1 MIATVFFIIALAIG
15 IPTFVII
22 GMTAFIAVDRLP
34 HSVLIDQMMAAL
46 NNFPLIALPLFLLM
60 GNLMTH
66 GGITTSLVSFT
77 NLFLGRVRGGL
88 SLGAVGSSAF
98 FSTISGS
105 AAADTSALG
114 AVLIPAMKE
123 DGYHAGYA
131 GALIAAAGTLGS
143 IIPPSILLVL
153 YGVQSGTSIQGLFMA
168 GIVPGV
174 VAALGMAAMALWIAH
189 RRQYPKH
196 PAPTGREAARAS
208 IGAIPVLVLPLIV
221 LVGITT
227 GVFTIT
233 ESAGVAVL
241 YALLLVVARGRFKF
255 GAISE
260 IFMKSGVETAAVTI
274 VIAASA
280 ALAWPLT
287 RSQVPQHAADFI
299 LAYLSSPVLIL
310 FVMNLLLLF
319 LGMFLA
325 PAAALIIVTPLL
337 LPIGSAL
344 NINPLQLGLMVVF
357 NLNLGLIVPP
367 IGESLFITA
376 RIAGTT
382 YVNQVREVMPFV
394 AVNLAVL
401 MLVTYWPPMTT
412 TLPALVGHMR

>member
-1 MIATVFFIIALAIG
+1 VIPFIIFIVTLAIG
-15 IPTFVII
+15 VPTFIVIALT
-22 GMTAFIAVDRLP
+22 GFLAVGKLP
-34 HSVLIDQMMAAL
+34 HSVLIDQMTAAL

-60 GNLMTH
+60 GNLMTY
-66 GGITTSLVSFT
+66 GGITRSLVSFS
-77 NLFLGRVRGGL
+77 NLFLGRIRGGL
-88 SLGAVGSSAF
+88 SLGAIGSATF

-123 DGYHAGYA
+123 DGYHPGYA
-131 GALIAAAGTLGS
+131 GALIAASGTLGS

-153 YGVQSGTSIQGLFMA
+153 YGVQTGTSIQGLFL
-168 GIVPGV
+168 GGVVPGLA
-174 VAALGMAAMALWIAH
+174 AALGMAGVAYWTAV
-189 RRQYPKH
+189 RRQYPKY
-196 PAPTGREAARAS
+196 PSPGAREAVRAT
-208 IGAIPVLVLPLIV
+208 IGAVPVLLLPLII
-221 LVGITT
+221 LVGIIS
-227 GVFTIT
+227 GLFTIT

-241 YALLLVVARGRFKF
+241 YSLLLIAAKRKFKF
-255 GAISE
+255 GALSQ

-287 RSQVPQHAADFI
+287 RSQFPMHAATFI
-299 LAYLSSPVLIL
+299 LEHLSNPVLIL
-310 FVMNLLLLF
+310 FVINLLLLF

-337 LPIGSAL
+337 IPIGSAL
-344 NINPLQLGLMVVF
+344 QVDPLQLGLMIVF

-376 RIAGTT
+376 RIAGTS
-382 YVNQVREVMPFV
+382 YVTQVRECLPFV
-394 AVNLAVL
+394 AVNLVVL

-412 TLPALVGHMR
+412 ALPKFLGHG

>member
-1 MIATVFFIIALAIG
+1 MIPLALFLVTLIVG
-15 IPTFVII
+15 IPTFIVI
-22 GMTAFIAVDRLP
+22 GLTAFVAVDGLP
-34 HSVLIDQMMAAL
+34 HSVLIDQMVAAL

-60 GNLMTH
+60 GNLMTY
-66 GGITTSLVSFT
+66 GGITRSLVSFT
-77 NLFLGRVRGGL
+77 NIFLGRIRGGL
-88 SLGAVGSSAF
+88 SLGAVGSAAF

-123 DGYHAGYA
+123 DGYHPGYA
-131 GALIAAAGTLGS
+131 GALIASAGTLGA

-153 YGVQSGTSIQGLFMA
+153 YGVQSGTSIQGLFLAGVVPGIAATIGMA
-168 GIVPGV
+168 GV
-174 VAALGMAAMALWIAH
+174 ALWTAH
-189 RRQYPKH
+189 RRNYPKY
-196 PAPTGREAARAS
+196 PAPTARAAVS
-208 IGAIPVLVLPLIV
+208 ATVGAIPVLILPLIIV
-221 LVGITT
+221 FGIVS

-241 YALLLVVARGRFKF
+241 YALLLITLRGQFKLS
-255 GAISE
+255 ALAE
-260 IFMKSGVETAAVTI
+260 IFIRSAGETAVVTI
-274 VIAASA
+274 VIATSA

-287 RSQVPQHAADFI
+287 RSQFPLHTANFI
-299 LAYLSSPVLIL
+299 LEHLSSPVLIL
-310 FVMNLLLLF
+310 LVINLLLLF

-337 LPIGSAL
+337 MPIGAA
-344 NINPLQLGLMVVF
+344 IHADPLQLGLMIVF

-382 YVNQVREVMPFV
+382 YMTQVQEVMPFV
-394 AVNLAVL
+394 AVNLVVL
-401 MLVTYWPPMTT
+401 ALVTYWPPMTT
-412 TLPALVGHMR
+412 ALPALVGY

>member
-1 MIATVFFIIALAIG
+1 MIPFGIFIVTLIIGVPTFIVIGITAFAAIG
-15 IPTFVII
+15 
-22 GMTAFIAVDRLP
+22 RLP
-34 HSVLIDQMMAAL
+34 HSVLIDQMTAAL

-60 GNLMTH
+60 GNLMTY
-66 GGITTSLVSFT
+66 GGITRSLVSFT
-77 NLFLGRVRGGL
+77 NLFLGRIRGGL
-88 SLGAVGSSAF
+88 SLGAIGSATF

-123 DGYHAGYA
+123 DGYHPGYA

-153 YGVQSGTSIQGLFMA
+153 YGVQTGTSIRGLFMA
-168 GIVPGV
+168 GVVPGIT
-174 VAALGMAAMALWIAH
+174 AALGMMGVALWTAF
-189 RRQYPKH
+189 RRNYPKY
-196 PAPTGREAARAS
+196 PSPTAHEAVKATV
-208 IGAIPVLVLPLIV
+208 GAIPVLLLPLII
-221 LVGITT
+221 LVGIIS
-227 GVFTIT
+227 GFFTIT

-241 YALLLVVARGRFKF
+241 YALLLIVAKGRFKF
-255 GAISE
+255 EAIAN
-260 IFMKSGVETAAVTI
+260 IFMKSGIETAAVTI

-287 RSQVPQHAADFI
+287 RSQVPLHAANFI
-299 LAYLSSPVLIL
+299 LEHLSNPVLIL
-310 FVMNLLLLF
+310 FVVNLLLLF

-337 LPIGSAL
+337 TPLGAAL
-344 NINPLQLGLMVVF
+344 DVDPLQLGLMIVF

-376 RIAGTT
+376 RIAGTS
-382 YVNQVREVMPFV
+382 YVTQVKECLPFV
-394 AVNLAVL
+394 AVNLIVL

-412 TLPALVGHMR
+412 AFPALVGY

>member
-1 MIATVFFIIALAIG
+1 MIPSIIFVITLG
-15 IPTFVII
+15 VGVPTFIVI
-22 GMTAFIAVDRLP
+22 GLTAFMAVGRLP
-34 HSVLIDQMMAAL
+34 HSVLIDQMTAAL

-60 GNLMTH
+60 GNLMTY
-66 GGITTSLVSFT
+66 GGITRALVSFS

-88 SLGAVGSSAF
+88 SLGAIGSATF

-123 DGYHAGYA
+123 DGYHPGYA

-153 YGVQSGTSIQGLFMA
+153 YGVQTGTSIRGLFMA
-168 GIVPGV
+168 GVIPGIA
-174 VAALGMAAMALWIAH
+174 AALGMAGVALWIAV
-189 RRQYPKH
+189 RRQYPKY
-196 PAPTGREAARAS
+196 PSPTAREAVRS
-208 IGAIPVLVLPLIV
+208 TIGAIPVLLLPLII
-221 LVGITT
+221 LVGIIS
-227 GVFTIT
+227 GIFTIT

-241 YALLLVVARGRFKF
+241 YALALIIAKGRFRI
-255 GAISE
+255 GAISQ

-287 RSQVPQHAADFI
+287 RSQVPLHAANFI
-299 LAYLSSPVLIL
+299 LEHLSNPVLIL
-310 FVMNLLLLF
+310 FVVNLLLLF

-337 LPIGSAL
+337 LPLGAAIQ
-344 NINPLQLGLMVVF
+344 IDPLQLGLMIVF

-376 RIAGTT
+376 GIAGTS
-382 YVNQVREVMPFV
+382 YVTQVKECLPFT
-394 AVNLAVL
+394 AVNLIVL

-412 TLPALVGHMR
+412 AFPALVGY

>member
-1 MIATVFFIIALAIG
+1 MIPFSLFIVTLVLGVPTFIVIGLTAIIA
-15 IPTFVII
+15 VQQ
-22 GMTAFIAVDRLP
+22 LP
-34 HSVLIDQMMAAL
+34 HSVLVDQMVAAL

-60 GNLMTH
+60 GNLMTY

-98 FSTISGS
+98 FSTVSGS

-123 DGYHAGYA
+123 DGYHPGYA

-153 YGVQSGTSIQGLFMA
+153 YGVQSGTSIRGLFMA
-168 GIVPGV
+168 GVVPGI
-174 VAALGMAAMALWIAH
+174 VAALGMAGMALWIAH
-189 RRQYPKH
+189 RRQYPKY
-196 PAPTGREAARAS
+196 PAPTAREAVRAS
-208 IGAIPVLVLPLIV
+208 FGAIPVLLLPLII
-221 LVGITT
+221 LVGITSGT
-227 GVFTIT
+227 FTIT

-241 YALLLVVARGRFKF
+241 YALGLIIARGRFRF
-255 GAISE
+255 RALSE

-287 RSQVPQHAADFI
+287 RSQVPLHTANFI
-299 LAYLSSPVLIL
+299 LEHLSSPILIL
-310 FVMNLLLLF
+310 FVINLMLLF

-337 LPIGSAL
+337 LPLGGAIDVD
-344 NINPLQLGLMVVF
+344 PLQLGLMIVF

-376 RIAGTT
+376 RIAGTS
-382 YVNQVREVMPFV
+382 YVTQVREVMPFV
-394 AVNLAVL
+394 AVNLTVL

-412 TLPALVGHMR
+412 AFPALVGY